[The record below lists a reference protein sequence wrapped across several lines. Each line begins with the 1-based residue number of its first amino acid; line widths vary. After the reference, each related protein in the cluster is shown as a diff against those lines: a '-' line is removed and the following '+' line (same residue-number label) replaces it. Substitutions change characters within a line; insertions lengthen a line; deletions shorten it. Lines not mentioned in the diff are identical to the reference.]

1 MPLANPIVSRL
12 AAGDSC
18 DGEVCGLL
26 LVMNWPASCIV
37 QGKLDVFKEAVL
49 PAAAYLYPPSSLHCT
64 VATLRAFTG
73 GPLTS
78 ADNGAR
84 QTEAA
89 RWAAVLDAAA
99 AAPSWPS
106 GPITLRMLAPQF
118 EGAAGIIRYEE
129 VSPGGKVELVQNIG
143 VHYVPTLAQWR
154 RNFMENKHK
163 LLALGFDDVF
173 IRKWEYY
180 FHYCEVGFAMRALT
194 VETFRSHPKL
204 HPGPDHDLMQ
214 VGFAMRVLGDL
225 QIVYSKA
232 ANQDLTTPI
241 EHSLVERSRGLD
253 TFIDTNG
260 AAVRNG
266 H

>member
-73 GPLTS
+73 GPLSS

-129 VSPGGKVELVQNIG
+129 VSPGGKVE
-143 VHYVPTLAQWR
+143 
-154 RNFMENKHK
+154 
-163 LLALGFDDVF
+163 
-173 IRKWEYY
+173 
-180 FHYCEVGFAMRALT
+180 AMRGALRDAIAAAGGVAAEGSSDRSLAKALPGAPSGEPPPHLPNIIHST
-194 VETFRSHPKL
+194 VLRWASEPSEQDIGTIRAAFERIASCWEALEFSVDASEVRAVYEDVPFMHIAHDAAQVFWAPPSAKL
-204 HPGPDHDLMQ
+204 ESQ
-214 VGFAMRVLGDL
+214 SL
-225 QIVYSKA
+225 QRDK
-232 ANQDLTTPI
+232 
-241 EHSLVERSRGLD
+241 
-253 TFIDTNG
+253 
-260 AAVRNG
+260 
-266 H
+266 